1 MSSLR
6 NQIRGTHDPQQ
17 FVHVAQRA
25 LRAGEDP
32 NLITPDQV
40 SDITCRLFEQ
50 VGDNT
55 HQIFAH
61 MHMITHH
68 GSQGTRLLEPFYRA
82 VEKGLGE
89 IEMQSGDHQQQWPE
103 FFCGINTLLGSDQ
116 RLRKM
121 VAAKV
126 ADAGVSNLVWSI
138 DPKRPEHT
146 NARLIDTSTAI
157 IQALGSL
164 PEVVAAL
171 DVDVI
176 KSLVRAHV
184 ESAGCHV
191 TAAPKLMKLRQ
202 TPPLLRAIVESENG
216 LGQHFA
222 AYAIRTSKADRPGTT
237 LISLEFNRDAGTVA
251 AYALT
256 RTRQSYTSE
265 PIVLGNGMDA
275 PVAEALL
282 HHTYADLPDQ
292 AWVVKIA
299 EDEALRLG

>member
-1 MSSLR
+1 MSLR
-6 NQIRGTHDPQQ
+6 NQIRGTNDPQQ
-17 FVHVAQRA
+17 FVQVAQRA

-40 SDITCRLFEQ
+40 GAVTTRLFEQ

-55 HQIFAH
+55 HQIFTR

-68 GSQGTRLLEPFYRA
+68 GTQGTRLLEPFYRA
-82 VEKGLGE
+82 IEKGLGE
-89 IEMQSGDHQQQWPE
+89 IGAQRDDGLQQWPE
-103 FFCGINTLLGSDQ
+103 FFCGINPLLGSDT

-126 ADAGVSNLVWSI
+126 ADEGLSSLVWSI
-138 DPKRPEHT
+138 DAKRPAHA
-146 NARLIDTSTAI
+146 NARIIDTSTAI
-157 IQALGSL
+157 VQALGTV
-164 PEVVAAL
+164 PELVAAL

-184 ESAGCHV
+184 ESAGCYV
-191 TAAPKLMKLRQ
+191 TAAPTLMKLRQ

-216 LGQHFA
+216 LGHHFA
-222 AYAIRTSKADRPGTT
+222 AYAIKTNKPDRPGST

-256 RTRQSYTSE
+256 RTRHNFTSE
-265 PIVLGNGMDA
+265 PIILGNGMDA

-292 AWVVKIA
+292 GWVVKIA
-299 EDEALRLG
+299 EAEALRLG